1 MLSVMTRSLALLL
14 VVVATVYAAPPVR
27 IDSKDECGST
37 NTVELDSDFRLVG
50 RGVAAGAN
58 STKDSM
64 CTFSFTATDGA
75 EGCMGLCYMFDHY
88 ATINDMK
95 VELAVGP
102 KVFKKGDAFP
112 MEPVCMEDKAL
123 PVTLT
128 QKTGYIYKKDEPN
141 YKFVLSV
148 YNKCGMKGSVI
159 NIDFDE
165 AIQLVDGYHHGE
177 KKEDRERSTFIA
189 GILLGFGLS
198 CIFLVVLAIGYC
210 YTRNSPTGRGRSS
223 SAMKNPD
230 QPEVKPLLDPVK
242 PPAEGATGK
251 HSDDEEP
258 KADVAPE
265 IEPEDKEKKS
275 DQPAGKAVETRE
287 NTTESSDTP
296 ATGDAAP
303 ADEN

>member
-223 SAMKNPD
+223 SAMKIGGQRGKMTPGQEPKEVEMGVRYKAKDPD

-251 HSDDEEP
+251 HS
-258 KADVAPE
+258 A
-265 IEPEDKEKKS
+265 
-275 DQPAGKAVETRE
+275 
-287 NTTESSDTP
+287 
-296 ATGDAAP
+296 
-303 ADEN
+303 